1 MKATFTLL
9 GMLTFGNLFS
19 QINSSQLDHNNVSVH
34 ISDVGTYFLDY
45 VNSTKGYEIPKGSG
59 KFSIYS
65 TQFWFAGKD
74 SSNEIRFIQG
84 GIPNYSDVFNG
95 PISNPGTYSSA
106 SYQSDWGN
114 SIWEMCQSDIDTY
127 KTWWQACIA
136 GNPNFEDCQNVTQP
150 SIETMNRILSWP
162 AHGNVGMGQSYYLAP
177 YYDYN
182 QDGAYNP
189 EDGDY
194 PIIKGCCATYMIQN
208 DAAETHTL
216 TNTDSLGFELHFMFY
231 QYQTGGY
238 LNDVTFVDIKA
249 VNRSNNNYSDFVSSI
264 SVDADLG
271 YYGDDYY
278 GCDSSRNT
286 MYFYNG
292 DNLDEDDAGLLG
304 YGVNPPALG
313 IVGLDADLSSCAP
326 IYSGSTIIEKW
337 NIMNGLQPNGS
348 SWLTPISIP
357 TKYVYSGN
365 PTIAGEWSAQ
375 NDGVPSGDV
384 RGIASFYHGTLN
396 SGDTL
401 TQTLAI
407 TFAQNG
413 NNLENVTNILNI
425 SDEIKMFYDNES
437 DVPCNGATWGI
448 EDNELIQFSI
458 SPNPANSKIS
468 ISSSAPIKEIILLD
482 ILGNRILS
490 ATSTSIDVSKLSN
503 GVYFIYL
510 ETQNG
515 QLLTQEF
522 IKN

>member
-19 QINSSQLDHNNVSVH
+19 QINSSQLDHNNVSAH
-34 ISDVGTYFLDY
+34 ISDVGTYFFDY

-59 KFSIYS
+59 RFSIYS

-95 PISNPGTYSSA
+95 PISNPGTYSSTT
-106 SYQSDWGN
+106 YQSDWGN
-114 SIWEMCQSDIDTY
+114 SMWEICQSDIDTY
-127 KTWWQACIA
+127 KAWWLACA
-136 GNPNFEDCQNVTQP
+136 SPNANAEDCLNAIEP
-150 SIETMNRILSWP
+150 SIETLNRIISWP
-162 AHGNVGMGQSYYLAP
+162 AHGNVALGQSHFLAP

-208 DAAETHTL
+208 DAAETHTY
-216 TNTDSLGFELHFMFY
+216 TNTDSLGIELHLMFY

-238 LNDVTFVDIKA
+238 LNDVTFVDVKA

-271 YYGDDYY
+271 FYGDDYY
-278 GCDSSRNT
+278 GCDSVRNT

-292 DNLDEDDAGLLG
+292 DNLDEDEAGILG

-313 IVGLDADLSSCAP
+313 IVGLDVDLSSCAP
-326 IYSGSTIIEKW
+326 LYSGSSIAEKW

-348 SWLTPISIP
+348 SWLTPTANP

-365 PTIAGEWSAQ
+365 PTIAGEWSAP
-375 NDGVPSGDV
+375 NDGVQPGDV

-401 TQTLAI
+401 TQTYAI

-413 NNLENVTNILNI
+413 NNLGNVTNLLNN
-425 SDEIKMFYDNES
+425 SDEIKMFYDNQS
-437 DVPCNGATWGI
+437 NVPCNGATWGI
-448 EDNELIQFSI
+448 EDKELIQFSL

-490 ATSTSIDVSKLSN
+490 STSNSIDISKLSN

-510 ETQNG
+510 ETQDG
-515 QLLTQEF
+515 QLLTREF